1 MISKSLRIGIAGFG
15 AVGKIRFE
23 ILIQNK
29 ELELVSVSDQNI
41 ESRLDLQPNIR
52 TYKDFEEMISNEAL
66 DVLFIAL
73 PNYLAAKATILALNK
88 KMHVFCEKP
97 PARNPQEF
105 KKVIE
110 VAKNNPNLKLMY
122 GFNHRYH
129 PSVKKAMTIISSREL
144 GDVLN
149 MRGEYGK
156 SAIIKFN
163 QNEWRAKR
171 EFSGGGILLDQGI
184 HLLDLMRYF
193 GEDFCL
199 VNSVVKNSYWNYDV
213 EDNAYALM
221 QTNSGIVGL
230 FHSSATLWRHSFRL
244 EIGLT
249 KGSILLSGILSST
262 KSYGNETIKLTK
274 ANPEKL
280 GEPEETTYA
289 FLEDTSWS
297 EETNLFIDCVQKK
310 IQIESGNFEEAR
322 KTLELVYQ
330 IYNSDKDWN
339 KKYFIEKDL

>member
-1 MISKSLRIGIAGFG
+1 MLDKSLRIGIAGFG

-23 ILIQNK
+23 ILMQNIDV
-29 ELELVSVSDQNI
+29 EIVSVSDQNI
-41 ESRLDLQPNIR
+41 GSRLDLQPDIR
-52 TYKDFEEMISNEAL
+52 TYKDFEEMISNETL
-66 DVLFIAL
+66 DALFIAL
-73 PNYLAAKATILALNK
+73 PNYLAAKATILALK
-88 KMHVFCEKP
+88 KGVHVFCEKP

-110 VAKNNPNLKLMY
+110 VAKRNLELKLMY

-129 PSVKKAMTIISSREL
+129 PSVKKAMEIIGSGEL
-144 GDVLN
+144 GDILN
-149 MRGEYGK
+149 LRGEYGK

-193 GEDFCL
+193 SEDFSS
-199 VNSVVKNSYWNYDV
+199 VHSVVKNSYWNYDV
-213 EDNAYALM
+213 EDNAYALL
-221 QTNSGIVGL
+221 QTDSGIVGL

-289 FLEDTSWS
+289 FLDDTSWA
-297 EETNLFIDCVQKK
+297 EETNLFIENVQKG
-310 IQIESGNFEEAR
+310 IRIESGNFEEAR

-330 IYNSDKDWN
+330 IYSSDKDWN
-339 KKYFIEKDL
+339 QEYFIEKDL

>member
-1 MISKSLRIGIAGFG
+1 MDKFLRVGIAGFG

-23 ILIQNK
+23 ILMQNK
-29 ELELVSVSDQNI
+29 DLKVVSISDQNI
-41 ESRLDLQPNIR
+41 ESRSDFQPKIG
-52 TYKDFEEMISNEAL
+52 TYKDFEEMISNETL
-66 DVLFIAL
+66 DALFIAL

-88 KMHVFCEKP
+88 GMHVFCEKP
-97 PARNPQEF
+97 PARNPLEL

-110 VAKNNPNLKLMY
+110 VARKNPELKLMY

-129 PSVKKAMTIISSREL
+129 PSVKKAIEIISSGEL
-144 GDVLN
+144 GEILN
-149 MRGEYGK
+149 LRGEYGK
-156 SAIIKFN
+156 SAIIKFSK
-163 QNEWRAKR
+163 NEWRAKR

-193 GEDFCL
+193 GEDFTS
-199 VNSVVKNSYWNYDV
+199 VHSVVKNSYWNYDV

-297 EETNLFIDCVQKK
+297 EETNLFIDSVRKG

-330 IYNSDKDWN
+330 IYNSDEDWN
-339 KKYFIEKDL
+339 KKYLIEKDL

>member
-1 MISKSLRIGIAGFG
+1 MIKNSLRTGIAGFG

-23 ILIQNK
+23 ILSK
-29 ELELVSVSDQNI
+29 KDGLEIVSISDQNI
-41 ESRLDLQPNIR
+41 ESTLAYSANIK
-52 TYKDFEEMISNEAL
+52 TYNDFEEMISKESL
-66 DVLFIAL
+66 DVIFIAL

-88 KMHVFCEKP
+88 GIHVFCEKP
-97 PARNPQEF
+97 PARNPREF
-105 KKVIE
+105 EKVIE
-110 VAKNNPNLKLMY
+110 VALKRPEIKLMY

-129 PSVKKAMTIISSREL
+129 PSVKKAMAIIDSGDL
-144 GDVLN
+144 GEILN

-171 EFSGGGILLDQGI
+171 EYSGGGILLDQGI

-193 GEDFCL
+193 GEDFNT
-199 VNSVVKNSYWNYDV
+199 VQSIVKNSYWNYDV

-221 QTNSGIVGL
+221 QSDSGIVGL

-262 KSYGNETIKLTK
+262 KSYGNETLKLTK
-274 ANPEKL
+274 VNPDKI
-280 GEPEETTYA
+280 GEPEETTYS

-297 EETNLFIDCVQKK
+297 EETLLFIDTVASGKE
-310 IQIESGNFEEAR
+310 IESGDYEEAR
-322 KTLELVYQ
+322 KTLALVYK
-330 IYNSDKDWN
+330 IYGSDETWN
-339 KKYFIEKDL
+339 KKYEIQKDL

>member
-1 MISKSLRIGIAGFG
+1 MVTKQLRIGIAGFG

-23 ILIQNK
+23 ILIQKK
-29 ELELVSVSDQNI
+29 ELEIVCVSDQNI
-41 ESRLDLQPNIR
+41 NNKLDHLPSIK
-52 TYKDFEEMISNEAL
+52 TYKDFEEMISNETL

-88 KMHVFCEKP
+88 KIHVFCEKP

-105 KKVIE
+105 KKVAE
-110 VAKNNPNLKLMY
+110 VAKNNAELKLMY

-129 PSVKKAMTIISSREL
+129 PSVKKAMSIIRSREL
-144 GDVLN
+144 GDILN
-149 MRGEYGK
+149 IRGEYGK
-156 SAIIKFN
+156 SAIIKFS

-171 EFSGGGILLDQGI
+171 ELSGGGILLDQGI
-184 HLLDLMRYF
+184 HLLDLMRFF
-193 GEDFCL
+193 GEDFCS
-199 VNSVVKNSYWNYDV
+199 VNSVVKNTYWNYEV

-221 QTNSGIVGL
+221 QTQSGIVAL

-262 KSYGNETIKLTK
+262 KSYGNEIIKITK

-280 GEPEETTYA
+280 GEPEETTYS
-289 FLEDTSWS
+289 FYEDTSWL
-297 EETNLFIDCVQKK
+297 EETNLFLDSVQKGIK
-310 IQIESGNFEEAR
+310 IESGNFEEAR

-330 IYNSDKDWN
+330 IYKLDQEWN
-339 KKYFIEKDL
+339 KKYFIDKVL

>member
-1 MISKSLRIGIAGFG
+1 MINKSLRIGIAGFG

-29 ELELVSVSDQNI
+29 EIEIVSVSDQNI
-41 ESRLDLQPNIR
+41 ESRLGLQQNIR
-52 TYKDFEEMISNEAL
+52 TYKDFEEMISNETL

-73 PNYLAAKATILALNK
+73 PNYLAAKATTLALKK

-105 KKVIE
+105 KKVVE
-110 VAKNNPNLKLMY
+110 VAKSNPDLKLMY
-122 GFNHRYH
+122 GFNHRHH
-129 PSVKKAMTIISSREL
+129 PSVKKAMAIISSREL

-193 GEDFCL
+193 GEDFSL
-199 VNSVVKNSYWNYDV
+199 VSSVVKNSYWNYDV

-297 EETNLFIDCVQKK
+297 EETNLFIDSVRKG

-330 IYNSDKDWN
+330 IYNSDEDWN
-339 KKYFIEKDL
+339 KKYLIEKDL

>member
-1 MISKSLRIGIAGFG
+1 MRNKSLRVGIAGFG

-29 ELELVSVSDQNI
+29 EIEIVSVSDQNI

-52 TYKDFEEMISNEAL
+52 TYKDFEEMISNETL

-73 PNYLAAKATILALNK
+73 PNYLAAKATTLALKK

-105 KKVIE
+105 KKVVE
-110 VAKNNPNLKLMY
+110 VAKSNPDLKLMY
-122 GFNHRYH
+122 GFNHRHH
-129 PSVKKAMTIISSREL
+129 PSVKKAMAIISSREL

-193 GEDFCL
+193 GEDFSL
-199 VNSVVKNSYWNYDV
+199 VSSVVKNSYWNYDV

-280 GEPEETTYA
+280 GEPEEITYA

-297 EETNLFIDCVQKK
+297 EETNLFIDSVQKG

-322 KTLELVYQ
+322 KTLDLVYQ
-330 IYNSDKDWN
+330 IYNSDENWN
-339 KKYFIEKDL
+339 KKYLIEKDL

>member
-1 MISKSLRIGIAGFG
+1 MISKRLRIGIAGFG
-15 AVGKIRFE
+15 AVGKIRFDV
-23 ILIQNK
+23 LIQNK
-29 ELELVSVSDQNI
+29 ELEIVSVSDQNI

-52 TYKDFEEMISNEAL
+52 KYKDFEVMISHEKL

-97 PARNPQEF
+97 PARNPLEF
-105 KKVIE
+105 KKVVE
-110 VAKNNPNLKLMY
+110 VSKNNPDLKLMY

-129 PSVKKAMTIISSREL
+129 PSVKKAMAIISSREL
-144 GDVLN
+144 GDILN

-156 SAIIKFN
+156 SAIIKFD

-171 EFSGGGILLDQGI
+171 EFAGGGILLDQGI

-193 GEDFCL
+193 GEDFSL
-199 VNSVVKNSYWNYDV
+199 VNSVVKNSYWNYEV

-221 QTNSGIVGL
+221 QTNNGIVAL

-274 ANPEKL
+274 ANPEKS

-297 EETNLFIDCVQKK
+297 EETNMFIESVQNG
-310 IQIESGNFEEAR
+310 IQIESGNLEEAR
-322 KTLELVYQ
+322 KTLDLVYR
-330 IYNSDKDWN
+330 IYKSDGDWN
-339 KKYFIEKDL
+339 KKFFIEKDF